1 MAKKDKEPQYIPSR
15 LNTPMLNYKVYY
27 LSFQEKL
34 LNSMLAFVVGGAV
47 GLVFYGGQFL
57 NSDGEATTTT
67 MISNILIFTFAGLI
81 AIKIYI
87 PMRIEQLKAKRK
99 KELTHQ
105 FRSLLESLAVA
116 LSTGMNMTD
125 ALASASADLKT
136 EYSENSYIVHE
147 VQELIAGLSNNIPIE
162 EMLESLGE
170 RSEIDDIKNFGIV
183 FSVSYR
189 AGGNIKDIVR
199 RTNTII
205 SDKLEISEQIETA
218 ITSNKSQFNVMMII
232 PVVLVMMLRMMSTS
246 FAKAFSTVTGVIAI
260 TIAIGIFVLAYKM
273 GEKIMDIKG

>member
-1 MAKKDKEPQYIPSR
+1 MAKKDKEPQYILSR

-34 LNSMLAFVVGGAV
+34 LNSMLAFVVGGAA

-57 NSDGEATTTT
+57 NSDGEATTAT
-67 MISNILIFTFAGLI
+67 MISNILIFAFVGLI
-81 AIKIYI
+81 AIKVYI
-87 PMRIEQLKAKRK
+87 PMRIEQLKTKRK

-125 ALASASADLKT
+125 ALASASVDLKT
-136 EYSENSYIVHE
+136 EYSENSYIVQE
-147 VQELIAGLSNNIPIE
+147 VQEMIVGLSNNIPIE

-199 RTNTII
+199 RTSTII

-232 PVVLVMMLRMMSTS
+232 PVVLVMMLRMMSSS
-246 FAKAFSTVTGVIAI
+246 FAEAFSTVTGIVAI